1 MVQSEN
7 ATEPYAQY
15 AAGVF
20 LLNSLPSACIH
31 SMRAM
36 VIKQGVTVTRC
47 LMLLATPAAFITAI
61 GCCMTGVA

>member
-1 MVQSEN
+1 VVVQSEN

-15 AAGVF
+15 A
-20 LLNSLPSACIH
+20 ACIH

-47 LMLLATPAAFITAI
+47 LMLLATPTAFITAI
-61 GCCMTGVA
+61 G